1 MASEGGENPGG
12 QPETYSLECTSRDC
26 TLGDNGGRY
35 KTPELEIGLAMQ
47 MLVMNRED
55 NHQQPRPALVL
66 ETTRQKSKAEKVS
79 RPTIKMGISL
89 RVVRRDL
96 HRYLGSGVDTKSE
109 GELVTE
115 IKRISVI
122 TRSNLVNVVSFS
134 VLINSA
140 PK

>member
-1 MASEGGENPGG
+1 MSAE
-12 QPETYSLECTSRDC
+12 C
-26 TLGDNGGRY
+26 TLGEDGARY
-35 KTPELEIGLAMQ
+35 RTPELEIGLAMQ

-55 NHQQPRPALVL
+55 NHQQPRPAQVV

-115 IKRISVI
+115 IKRIAVI